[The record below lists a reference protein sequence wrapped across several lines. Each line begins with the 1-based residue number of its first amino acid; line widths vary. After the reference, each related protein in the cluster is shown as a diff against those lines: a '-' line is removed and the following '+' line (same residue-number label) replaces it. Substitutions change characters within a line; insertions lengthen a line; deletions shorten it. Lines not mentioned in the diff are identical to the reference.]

1 MKRPLNVFTEETSE
15 NEAIAIIHAI
25 PYSSHSESRKIF
37 NCQIR
42 YSENSYKKGNTIAI
56 FGRFS
61 ASNPRPLI
69 AVIIRGKNR
78 KNTAKFFFAI

>member
-1 MKRPLNVFTEETSE
+1 MKKEKSDEKPKDP
-15 NEAIAIIHAI
+15 H
-25 PYSSHSESRKIF
+25 ESRKIF
-37 NCQIR
+37 KCQIR